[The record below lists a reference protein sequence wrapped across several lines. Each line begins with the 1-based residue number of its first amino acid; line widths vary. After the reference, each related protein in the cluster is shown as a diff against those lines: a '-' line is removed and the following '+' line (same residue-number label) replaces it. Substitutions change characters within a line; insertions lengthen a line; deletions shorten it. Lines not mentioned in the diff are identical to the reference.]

1 MLQLSALVTIWNSCK
16 HHCYIKPEINHIKR
30 CESLLSV
37 THCVVFP
44 NGSDFIHLRNMR
56 QEQHAQR
63 QIGRRIK
70 FQNPPPRI
78 E

>member
-1 MLQLSALVTIWNSCK
+1 MLQLSALVTLWNSCK
-16 HHCYIKPEINHIKR
+16 DHLYIKPEIRATGYHIR
-30 CESLLSV
+30 ECESLLPV

-44 NGSDFIHLRNMR
+44 NGSDFIHLCNMR

-63 QIGRRIK
+63 QIS
-70 FQNPPPRI
+70 PPPRI